1 MARLLC
7 PAWWLWQWDH
17 WTYKKCMY
25 LTERLSVKSDYMHEC
40 CMQKK
45 RENDKI
51 PKILDIMCAPR
62 RCTDVSA
69 NQRILN
75 VGSVTCDMWH
85 TKRSSSIEWPL
96 MLQDKKQAYR
106 IQIST
111 WMCMGFCYLRCC
123 GLSSITI
130 LQASCQWLQPNT
142 NSAKRCIY
150 SFDTCGTRRGRI
162 HFNRI
167 GVSNGQTLR

>member
-7 PAWWLWQWDH
+7 PAWWLWPWDH

-25 LTERLSVKSDYMHEC
+25 LTERLRVKSDYMHEC

-51 PKILDIMCAPR
+51 PKIDIMCATWSSSEMC
-62 RCTDVSA
+62 RCLGKPADSQCGV
-69 NQRILN
+69 
-75 VGSVTCDMWH
+75 CDMWH
-85 TKRSSSIEWPL
+85 VTYKTVLINWMTIDVAGQKTGL
-96 MLQDKKQAYR
+96 
-106 IQIST
+106 QIST